1 MKGPIRRGVV
11 ILGVVASLIFGV
23 ASIQVAADLAAAA
36 APPPAPPVSMD
47 TLKGQLADEQAR
59 AASLQGQLEDLLGAT
74 GQLTAAIGST
84 ETQVSDDDLTAAQL
98 RDRLKAAQTKLNSVN
113 SLLKKAQARLAAL
126 GQVRA
131 PAPAPA
137 KVNPPPVTG
146 GTGNNGGGGVAPVV
160 PPTAVPPT
168 PVAPAPAAFA
178 LSVSVTAGLV
188 EATWT
193 TCTQNNFASYALVRS
208 TDSEIH
214 YPPEDRDTLVA
225 SIKSN
230 VVTSAID
237 ATAPSGRVWYRV
249 YCLTGSGG
257 NRVSATTATV
267 RITAP

>member
-1 MKGPIRRGVV
+1 VKGRLRRGVV
-11 ILGVVASLIFGV
+11 ILGVVASLMFGV

-74 GQLTAAIGST
+74 GQLTAAIDST
-84 ETQVSDDDLTAAQL
+84 ETQVSDDGLTAAQL

-126 GQVRA
+126 GQVK
-131 PAPAPA
+131 APAPA
-137 KVNPPPVTG
+137 KLNPPPVTG
-146 GTGNNGGGGVAPVV
+146 GTGNNGGGGVVPVV
-160 PPTAVPPT
+160 PPTPVPPT
-168 PVAPAPAAFA
+168 PVPPAPAAFA
-178 LSVSVTAGLV
+178 LSVNVTGGLV

-193 TCTQNNFASYALVRS
+193 ICSQNNFASYALVRS

-237 ATAPSGRVWYRV
+237 ATAPSGRLWYRV